1 MEIVKLKFVAAILR
15 QKDNQVAKNINAPA
29 KMDFMMM
36 VTMFN
41 ASPAIIRVKHAVDQL
56 TTTARRVVQSIQIKE
71 KWVTLNVPAVMD
83 STMMVPMFNVNP
95 AIIRVKHA
103 VDHPKA
109 TARLVV

>member
-1 MEIVKLKFVAAILR
+1 MKLKFVAAILR

-56 TTTARRVVQSIQIKE
+56 KATARRVVQSIQTKG
-71 KWVTLNVPAVMD
+71 KGTTVNVYAKMD
-83 STMMVPMFNVNP
+83 SMMMVTMFNASP
-95 AIIRVKHA
+95 AIIHV
-103 VDHPKA
+103 
-109 TARLVV
+109 